1 MRGAIGLVIMKSV
14 DIKLAGKGCGDPM
27 VHGQA
32 CKCHELCD
40 DVPDLDIIWPYEG
53 RCLKRLYIIAP
64 CNRKLI
70 TVAVACMLGC

>member
-1 MRGAIGLVIMKSV
+1 MRGAIGLLIMKSV
-14 DIKLAGKGCGDPM
+14 DIKLSGKGCGDPM

-53 RCLKRLYIIAP
+53 RC
-64 CNRKLI
+64 
-70 TVAVACMLGC
+70 